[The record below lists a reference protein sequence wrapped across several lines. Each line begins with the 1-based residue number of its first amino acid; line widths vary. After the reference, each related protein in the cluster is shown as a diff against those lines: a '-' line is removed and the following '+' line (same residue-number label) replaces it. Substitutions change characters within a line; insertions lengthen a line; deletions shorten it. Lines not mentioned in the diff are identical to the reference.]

1 VTVILDACA
10 VIAYLRDEEGA
21 DVVESALIAEECFI
35 HAINMCEVYKDC
47 LSRGENRIE
56 ADQLVEALY
65 STGLV
70 VREDMD
76 ATLWKEAAE
85 FKATIRRISYA
96 DCIALSITNR
106 LSGILYSS
114 DRHELEPV
122 AENGICQIRFIR

>member
-1 VTVILDACA
+1 MVILDACA

-21 DVVESALIAEECFI
+21 DVVESALISEKCFI

-47 LSRGENRIE
+47 LSRGENRKD
-56 ADQLVEALY
+56 ADLLLEDLY
-65 STGLV
+65 LTGLV

-76 ATLWKEAAE
+76 AAIWKESAE

-96 DCIALSITNR
+96 DCLALSITKR
-106 LSGILYSS
+106 LCGTLYTS

-122 AENGICQIRFIR
+122 AEKGICPIYFIR